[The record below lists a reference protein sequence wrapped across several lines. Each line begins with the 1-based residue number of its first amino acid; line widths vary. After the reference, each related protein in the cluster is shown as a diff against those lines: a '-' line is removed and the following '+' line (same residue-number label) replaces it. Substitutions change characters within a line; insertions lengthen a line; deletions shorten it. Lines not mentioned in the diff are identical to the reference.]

1 MRLSKNFVF
10 SWSGGKIEEGEVILS
25 SPLLSLKL
33 SNYSPRFRVEIRK
46 SRYTVKSVENVRE
59 LEAVLRLRHEVY
71 YGELLGASVRGGI
84 DTDAFDALCDHM
96 MIAEN
101 ESGRVVGTY
110 RLNASSYNKRFY
122 SEKEFHIGKI
132 LALPGGKLEIG
143 RACIHKDFRN
153 GAVFSLLW
161 RGVLEYRSR
170 VGARYLFGCSSIPVT
185 DPVAGAAIHRY
196 LWEKYPAPPEF
207 RVEPRFFKRLPGFS
221 RLRKFFQKKSA
232 SEILELASR
241 ETGADASLA
250 SLVSELLLFYLRAGA
265 VICGPPALDKAFR
278 CIDFFTLIDLE
289 RVGERARRHFQ
300 IA

>member
-1 MRLSKNFVF
+1 M
-10 SWSGGKIEEGEVILS
+10 
-25 SPLLSLKL
+25 
-33 SNYSPRFRVEIRK
+33 NYSPRLRVEIRR
-46 SRYTVKSVENVRE
+46 SHYTVKSVENVRE

-71 YGELLGASVRGGI
+71 YGELLGASDPEGV
-84 DTDAFDALCDHM
+84 DTDAFDAICDHM

-101 ESGRVVGTY
+101 EGGRVVGTY
-110 RLNASSYNKRFY
+110 RLNASSFNKRFY
-122 SEKEFHIGKI
+122 SEREFRIANI

-185 DPVAGAAIHRY
+185 DPVKGAAIHRY
-196 LWEKYPAPPEF
+196 LWEKYPAPPEL
-207 RVEPRFFKRLPGFS
+207 RVEPRFFRRLPGFA
-221 RLRKFFQKKSA
+221 RLRKFFQKKST
-232 SEILELASR
+232 SEILELAAR
-241 ETGADASLA
+241 EKGNDETLLN
-250 SLVSELLLFYLRAGA
+250 LVSELLLFYLRAGA

-289 RVGERARRHFQ
+289 QVGGRARRHFR